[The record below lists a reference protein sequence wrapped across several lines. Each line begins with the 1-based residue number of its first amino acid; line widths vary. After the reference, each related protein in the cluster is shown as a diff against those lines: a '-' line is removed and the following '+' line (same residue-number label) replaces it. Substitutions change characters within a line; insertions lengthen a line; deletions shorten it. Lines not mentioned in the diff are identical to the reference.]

1 MNQSNHWLL
10 PEGIEEIL
18 PPKAQLL
25 EQLRRELLDLYYSWG
40 YELVIPPL
48 IEYIE
53 SLLTGRGSD
62 LDLQTF
68 KLTDQLTGRTLGI
81 GADIT
86 TQVARIDAHH
96 ICRDVTTR
104 LCYQGSVLTAR
115 GNGLANSRAPLQ
127 IGAELYG
134 HSGVESDL
142 EIILLMLK
150 TLDLAGIKDIYLD
163 LGHVGIFNA
172 LARQANLSKFQEL
185 DLFDALQRKANP
197 EIAQLLRQF
206 ELDSVVKD
214 MLASLAE
221 LSGDDTL
228 ARARERLKNADQP
241 VTEALNELDDLT
253 AKLKRSKTEISVHYD
268 LAELR
273 GYHYHTGMVYAAF
286 TPDVGREVA
295 RGGRY
300 NDIGLLFGRARPACG
315 FSTDLDQLL
324 DIGRQDESVNVPI
337 ICAPVSDDQGLAQRV
352 DSLRAEGR
360 RVLYALPGQQG
371 DAKSLGCDMILR
383 KQGTDWVVEPV

>member
-10 PEGIEEIL
+10 PDGIEEIL
-18 PPKAQLL
+18 PPKAQQL
-25 EQLRRELLDLYYSWG
+25 EKLRRDLLDLYYSWG
-40 YELVIPPL
+40 YDLVIPPL

-53 SLLTGRGSD
+53 SLLTGSGSD

-81 GADIT
+81 RADIT

-96 ICRDVTTR
+96 ICRDVPTR
-104 LCYQGSVLTAR
+104 LCYQGIVLTAR
-115 GNGLANSRAPLQ
+115 GNGLATSRAPPQ

-150 TLDLAGIKDIYLD
+150 TLDVAGIKDIYLD
-163 LGHVGIFNA
+163 LGHVGIFNS
-172 LARQANLSKFQEL
+172 LARQASLSKYQEL
-185 DLFDALQRKANP
+185 DLFDALQRKASP

-206 ELDSVVKD
+206 ELNSVVKD

-228 ARARERLKNADQP
+228 DRARERLKNADQP
-241 VTEALNELDDLT
+241 VTEALNELDELT
-253 AKLKRSKTEISVHYD
+253 ASLKRSRVDTSVHYD

-273 GYHYHTGMVYAAF
+273 GYHYHTGMVYSAF
-286 TPDVGREVA
+286 IPGVGREIA

-300 NDIGLLFGRARPACG
+300 DDVGHLFGRNRPACG

-324 DIGRQDESVNVPI
+324 DIGKRDNSINQI
-337 ICAPVSDDQGLAQRV
+337 TILAPLSDDQGLAQRV
-352 DSLRAEGR
+352 ESLRAEGQ
-360 RVLYALPGQQG
+360 RVLYVLPGQQG
-371 DAKSLGCDMILR
+371 DAKSLGCDLVLR
-383 KQGTDWVVEPV
+383 KQGTDWVVEPA